1 MKNRVVIAVV
11 AVFALVCSLSS
22 CKIADKPLEMAGGE
36 VIALMKEMIASEEY
50 EALYGLAESY
60 SQTVSKLREGD
71 YTEASAVYEL
81 DVPVGSM
88 LSVEM
93 NSDNLE
99 EYVTSAAYV
108 SFASRVNQA
117 AGVEAL
123 SVAAAYS
130 AQITFVNAEVK
141 ENTVYLYIFEN
152 GYPITVAF
160 IPGEDGAVRAVGYF
174 MLNDSLLVES
184 SDDIENSL
192 ADLGVVG
199 VKATKK

>member
-1 MKNRVVIAVV
+1 MKRRLLIIFVTA
-11 AVFALVCSLSS
+11 FLLLSLYS
-22 CKIADKPLEMAGGE
+22 CNTSDKPLEKAGEE
-36 VIALMKEMIASEEY
+36 VIALMREMTVSEEY
-50 EALYGLAESY
+50 EKLYGLPLDYGNA
-60 SQTVSKLREGD
+60 VAKLREGD

-130 AQITFVNAEVK
+130 AQITFVNTELK
-141 ENTVYLYIFEN
+141 ENTVYLYVFEN

>member
-1 MKNRVVIAVV
+1 MKRRLLIIFVTA
-11 AVFALVCSLSS
+11 FLLLSLYS
-22 CKIADKPLEMAGGE
+22 CNTSDKPLEKAGEE
-36 VIALMKEMIASEEY
+36 VIALMREMTVSEEY
-50 EALYGLAESY
+50 EKLYGLHLDYGNA
-60 SQTVSKLREGD
+60 VAKLREGD

-130 AQITFVNAEVK
+130 AQITFVNTELK
-141 ENTVYLYIFEN
+141 ENTVYLYVFEN

>member
-1 MKNRVVIAVV
+1 MKRRLLIIFVTA
-11 AVFALVCSLSS
+11 FLLLSLYS
-22 CKIADKPLEMAGGE
+22 CNTSDKPLEKAGEE
-36 VIALMKEMIASEEY
+36 VIALMREMTVSEEY
-50 EALYGLAESY
+50 EKLYGLPLDYGNA
-60 SQTVSKLREGD
+60 VAKLREGD

-141 ENTVYLYIFEN
+141 ENTVYLYVFEN